1 MEWRIEVRTK
11 RKDSEAAQLLREIH
25 DLGYPGLAKLV
36 ITRVYLLRGEL
47 ARKDAERIA
56 QTTFADP
63 VTDRW
68 LLRTANCGVRTANCG
83 VRTANCEPQTADCG
97 VRTANCELE
106 VLYHPGVSDPSE
118 ASIKRAIRELGFNGV
133 DVRSARRYRFIGRLT
148 RRQIESVAKAILYN
162 PLIQHIGAPDEQM
175 FPPVPEY
182 RFRRVFVEIIGKS
195 ARELLRISRQG
206 QLALN
211 LDEMRSLQCYFQ
223 KLGRNP
229 TDVELET
236 FAQTWSEHCKHKTF
250 RGRTVLDGK
259 VINNLFRQ
267 TIHRVTRELN
277 RRWCLSVFKDN
288 SGVIEFDKRF
298 GITFKVETHNH
309 PSALEPYG
317 GAATGIGGVIRDCL
331 GTGLGAKP
339 ILNTDVF
346 CFARP
351 DLPMRESS
359 KLETLNSKPGLGF
372 RTSDLGLPVLPAGV
386 LHPKRILKGVVSGVR
401 DYGNRM
407 GIPTANGALYFHDDF
422 RCNPLVFCGTLGI
435 IPRNKLEKKIQTGD
449 HIVVLG
455 ARTGRDGIH
464 GVTFA
469 SLELNRESETFS
481 SSAVQIGNP
490 IEEKKLTDA
499 MLKARDLNLFNAT
512 TDCGGGGLA
521 SAVGELA
528 EPKGAVVDLDR
539 VPLKYHGLSYT
550 EIWISES
557 QERQVILVPPKKLA
571 RLLKLCRSL
580 DVEATSIGRITANKR
595 LILRY
600 QGNLVAD
607 LDLEFLHEGWS
618 TQQRIAR
625 TRKSRHSEPRL
636 PTRNDYTAELLGLL
650 GSLNIASKEWVI
662 RQYDH
667 EVQGASVVKPFAGV
681 HNAGPTDG
689 CVLRPLRDSN
699 RGVVTA
705 CGLNPRY
712 GLIDPYN
719 MAASAIDEALR
730 NVTACG
736 GDPARTAL
744 LDNFCWGNPERPEQL
759 AGFVAAARACYAIAK
774 GFGTPFISGKDSFY
788 NEFRDEHGRLHPIP
802 PTLLISAVSV
812 IPDCRKTMTTDLKQA
827 GSRIYLL
834 GDTFNELGGS
844 EYFARYS
851 ALGNRVPRVNVH
863 RARELMLALSRAI
876 RQGLVLAC
884 HDVSEGGL
892 AVALAEMCF
901 SGGIGAEVNLKNVR
915 TGETIDRDDT
925 LLFSESNSR
934 FLVEVDDQAAPAFER
949 VIRSF
954 RPGPIGRTCAEPRLR
969 IQGLNGCFA
978 VDAALAEMETVWRT
992 GLSRLL

>member
-25 DLGYPGLAKLV
+25 DLGYPGLEKLV

-47 ARKDAERIA
+47 ARKDAELVA

-68 LLRTANCGVRTANCG
+68 LLRTANHKLRTA
-83 VRTANCEPQTADCG
+83 D
-97 VRTANCELE
+97 CELE
-106 VLYHPGVSDPSE
+106 VLYQPGVSDPSE
-118 ASIKRAIRELGFNGV
+118 ASIKRAIRELGFTDI
-133 DVRSARRYRFIGRLT
+133 DVRSARRYRFVGGLT
-148 RRQIESVAKAILYN
+148 RRQIESIAKAILYN
-162 PLIQHIGAPDEQM
+162 PLIQHIGAPDEEM

-182 RFRRVFVEIIGKS
+182 KFRRIIVEIIGKD

-211 LDEMRSLQCYFQ
+211 LDEMRSLQRYFR

-250 RGRTVLDGK
+250 RGRTILDGK
-259 VINNLFRQ
+259 TINNLFKQ

-351 DLPMRESS
+351 DLPKQRVP
-359 KLETLNSKPGLGF
+359 K
-372 RTSDLGLPVLPAGV
+372 GV

-435 IPRNKLEKKIQTGD
+435 IPRNKLEKKMVTGD

-469 SLELNRESETFS
+469 SLELTRESETFS

-528 EPKGAVVDLDR
+528 EPRGAIVELDQ
-539 VPLKYHGLSYT
+539 VPLKYHGLSYA

-557 QERQVILVPPKKLA
+557 QERQVILVPPRKLA

-580 DVEATSIGRITANKR
+580 DVEATSIGRITSNKR
-595 LILRY
+595 LVLRY
-600 QGNLVAD
+600 QGQTVAD
-607 LDLEFLHEGWS
+607 LDLKFLHEGWS

-625 TRKSRHSEPRL
+625 SRKQRHSEPRISRGQDL
-636 PTRNDYTAELLGLL
+636 NQELLGLL

-667 EVQGASVVKPFAGV
+667 EVQGAGVVKPFAGV

-736 GDPARTAL
+736 GDPAHTAL

-788 NEFRDEHGRLHPIP
+788 NEFRDEHDRLHPIP

-812 IPDCRKTMTTDLKQA
+812 IPDCRKALTMDLKQA

-834 GDTFNELGGS
+834 GDTFDELGGS
-844 EYFARYS
+844 EYFARRS
-851 ALGNRVPRVNVH
+851 ALGNRVPRVNVR

-876 RQGLVLAC
+876 RRGLVSAC

-901 SGGIGAEVNLKNVR
+901 SGGIGADVALKSIR

-934 FLVEVDDQAAPAFER
+934 FLVEVEDKAAPAFER
-949 VIRSF
+949 VMRSF
-954 RPGPIGRTCAEPRLR
+954 RPGPIGKTCAEPRLR
-969 IQGLNGCFA
+969 IQGLNDRPV
-978 VDAALAEMETVWRT
+978 VDAALAEMETAWRT

>member
-1 MEWRIEVRTK
+1 
-11 RKDSEAAQLLREIH
+11 
-25 DLGYPGLAKLV
+25 
-36 ITRVYLLRGEL
+36 
-47 ARKDAERIA
+47 
-56 QTTFADP
+56 
-63 VTDRW
+63 
-68 LLRTANCGVRTANCG
+68 
-83 VRTANCEPQTADCG
+83 
-97 VRTANCELE
+97 
-106 VLYHPGVSDPSE
+106 
-118 ASIKRAIRELGFNGV
+118 
-133 DVRSARRYRFIGRLT
+133 
-148 RRQIESVAKAILYN
+148 
-162 PLIQHIGAPDEQM
+162 M

-182 RFRRVFVEIIGKS
+182 KFRRIIVEIIGKD

-211 LDEMRSLQCYFQ
+211 LDEMRSLQRYFR

-259 VINNLFRQ
+259 TINNLFRQ
-267 TIHRVTRELN
+267 TVHRVTSELN

-288 SGVIEFDKRF
+288 SGVIEFDRRW

-346 CFARP
+346 CFAPP
-351 DLPMRESS
+351 DLPKQRIP
-359 KLETLNSKPGLGF
+359 K
-372 RTSDLGLPVLPAGV
+372 GV

-435 IPRNKLEKKIQTGD
+435 IPRNKLEKKIITGD

-469 SLELNRESETFS
+469 SLELTRESETFS

-528 EPKGAVVDLDR
+528 EPKGAIVELDQ
-539 VPLKYHGLSYT
+539 VPLKYHGLSYA

-557 QERQVILVPPKKLA
+557 QERQVILVPPRKLA
-571 RLLKLCRSL
+571 RLLTLCRSL
-580 DVEATSIGRITANKR
+580 DVEATSIGRITSNKR
-595 LILRY
+595 LVLRY
-600 QGNLVAD
+600 QGQTVAD

-625 TRKSRHSEPRL
+625 TRKQHHSEPKIPRGRDL
-636 PTRNDYTAELLGLL
+636 NQELLGLL
-650 GSLNIASKEWVI
+650 GSLNVASKEWVI

-667 EVQGASVVKPFAGV
+667 EVQGASVVKPFAGI
-681 HNAGPTDG
+681 HNAGPSDG
-689 CVLRPLRDSN
+689 CVLRPLLDSEK
-699 RGVVTA
+699 GVVVA
-705 CGLNPRY
+705 CGLNPRF
-712 GLIDPYN
+712 GLIDTYN

-730 NVTACG
+730 NITACG

-759 AGFVAAARACYAIAK
+759 AGFVAAARACYAIAR

-788 NEFRDEHGRLHPIP
+788 NEFRDEHNRLHPHP
-802 PTLLISAVSV
+802 PHPADFRGERSSGL
-812 IPDCRKTMTTDLKQA
+812 PP
-827 GSRIYLL
+827 
-834 GDTFNELGGS
+834 GDV
-844 EYFARYS
+844 
-851 ALGNRVPRVNVH
+851 NRP
-863 RARELMLALSRAI
+863 ETS
-876 RQGLVLAC
+876 
-884 HDVSEGGL
+884 GL
-892 AVALAEMCF
+892 ASLPA
-901 SGGIGAEVNLKNVR
+901 GPDVR
-915 TGETIDRDDT
+915 
-925 LLFSESNSR
+925 
-934 FLVEVDDQAAPAFER
+934 
-949 VIRSF
+949 
-954 RPGPIGRTCAEPRLR
+954 
-969 IQGLNGCFA
+969 
-978 VDAALAEMETVWRT
+978 
-992 GLSRLL
+992 

>member
-1 MEWRIEVRTK
+1 MEWRIEVKAR
-11 RKDSEAAQLLREIH
+11 RKDSEAIELRREIH
-25 DLGYPGLAKLV
+25 DLGYAGLERLD
-36 ITRVYLLRGEL
+36 ITRVYLLRGAL
-47 ARKDAERIA
+47 TRKDADLVA
-56 QTTFADP
+56 KTTFADR
-63 VTDRW
+63 VVDAY
-68 LLRTANCGVRTANCG
+68 LVRDASHAA
-83 VRTANCEPQTADCG
+83 RHAKD
-97 VRTANCELE
+97 ELE

-118 ASIKRAIRELGFNGV
+118 ASIKRAIRELGFANV
-133 DVRSARRYRFIGRLT
+133 DVRSARRYRFTGELT
-148 RRQIESVAKAILYN
+148 RRQIEAAAKAILYN
-162 PLIQHIGAPDEQM
+162 PLIQHVGTPDERL

-182 RFRRVFVEIIGKS
+182 KFKLLTVEIIDKG
-195 ARELLRISRQG
+195 ARALMRISRQG

-211 LDEMRSLQCYFQ
+211 LEEMRSLQRYYE
-223 KLGRNP
+223 KLGRDP

-259 VINNLFRQ
+259 VVNNLFKQ
-267 TIHRVTRELN
+267 TVHRVTRELN
-277 RRWCLSVFKDN
+277 RKWCLSVFKDN
-288 SGVIEFDKRF
+288 SGVIEFDQRF
-298 GITFKVETHNH
+298 GISFKVETHNH

-346 CFARP
+346 CFAPP
-351 DLPMRESS
+351 DLPHSRI
-359 KLETLNSKPGLGF
+359 P
-372 RTSDLGLPVLPAGV
+372 RGV
-386 LHPKRILKGVVSGVR
+386 LHPRRILKGVVAGVR

-469 SLELNRESETFS
+469 SLELTGESETVS

-499 MLKARDLNLFNAT
+499 LLKARDLGLFNAT
-512 TDCGGGGLA
+512 TDCGGGGFA
-521 SAVGELA
+521 SAVGELS
-528 EPKGAVVDLDR
+528 EPKGAIVDLDR

-557 QERQVILVPPKKLA
+557 QERQIILVPPRKLN
-571 RLLKLCRSL
+571 RLLRLCRSL

-595 LILRY
+595 LVLRF
-600 QGNLVAD
+600 QGHQVAD
-607 LDLEFLHEGWS
+607 LDLKFLHEGWS
-618 TQQRIAR
+618 AQQRIAR
-625 TRKSRHSEPRL
+625 TRTIRHAEPRPAL
-636 PTRNDYTAELLGLL
+636 KKDLTPELLGLL
-650 GSLNIASKEWVI
+650 GSLNTASKEWVI

-667 EVQGASVVKPFAGV
+667 EVQGTSVTKPFAGV
-681 HNAGPTDG
+681 HDAGPTDG

-699 RGVVTA
+699 QGVATA

-712 GLIDPYN
+712 GLIDTYN

-730 NVTACG
+730 NITACG
-736 GDPARTAL
+736 GDPERTAL

-759 AGFVAAARACYAIAK
+759 AGFVQAARACYDVAK

-788 NEFRDEHGRLHPIP
+788 NEFRDEHNRLHPIP
-802 PTLLISAVSV
+802 PTLLISAVSTIV
-812 IPDCRKTMTTDLKQA
+812 DCRKAMSMDLKQT
-827 GSRIYLL
+827 GSHLYLL
-834 GDTFNELGGS
+834 GMTLAELGGS
-844 EYFARYS
+844 EYFARLG
-851 ALGNRVPRVNVH
+851 ALGNRVPGVNV
-863 RARELMLALSRAI
+863 RQARLLMSALSRAM
-876 RQGLVLAC
+876 RRGLVKAC

-892 AVALAEMCF
+892 AVALAEMSF
-901 SGGIGAEVNLKNVR
+901 AGGIGAEVRLADVR
-915 TGETIDRDDT
+915 TGERIERDDT

-934 FLVEVDDQAAPAFER
+934 FIVEVPEETRPAFER
-949 VIRSF
+949 LLSVF
-954 RPGPIGRTCAEPRLR
+954 APKPFGVTVAEPRLR
-969 IQGLNGCFA
+969 IMGLNGRPA
-978 VDAALAEMETVWRT
+978 VNAALPELERVWRT

>member
-1 MEWRIEVRTK
+1 MEWRIEVRTR

-25 DLGYPGLAKLV
+25 DLGYPGLNKLV
-36 ITRVYLLRGEL
+36 ITRVYFLRGEL

-68 LLRTANCGVRTANCG
+68 LQRSADRRLRTAS
-83 VRTANCEPQTADCG
+83 
-97 VRTANCELE
+97 CELE
-106 VLYHPGVSDPSE
+106 ILYHPGVSDPSE
-118 ASIKRAIRELGFNGV
+118 ASIKRAIRELGFNEV

-148 RRQIESVAKAILYN
+148 RRQIESIAKAILYN
-162 PLIQHIGAPDEQM
+162 PKIQHIGKPDEQM

-182 RFRRVFVEIIGKS
+182 RFRRITVEIIGKS

-211 LDEMRSLQCYFQ
+211 LDEMRSLQRYFG

-229 TDVELET
+229 TDAELET

-250 RGRTVLDGK
+250 RGRTVLDGR

-267 TIHRVTRELN
+267 TVHRVTKELN
-277 RRWCLSVFKDN
+277 RKWCLSVFKDN
-288 SGVIEFDKRF
+288 SGVIAFDKRF
-298 GITFKVETHNH
+298 GISFKVETHNH

-351 DLPMRESS
+351 DLPKHRIP
-359 KLETLNSKPGLGF
+359 K
-372 RTSDLGLPVLPAGV
+372 GV

-435 IPRNKLEKKIQTGD
+435 IPRNKLDKKIQTGD

-469 SLELNRESETFS
+469 SLELTRESETFS

-490 IEEKKLTDA
+490 IEEKKLADA
-499 MLKARDLNLFNAT
+499 LLKARDLNLFNAT

-528 EPKGAVVDLDR
+528 EPRGAVVDLDK

-557 QERQVILVPPKKLA
+557 QERQIILVPSGKLA
-571 RLLKLCRSL
+571 RLLRLCRSL
-580 DVEATSIGRITANKR
+580 DVEATSIGRITADKR
-595 LILRY
+595 LVLRY
-600 QGNLVAD
+600 QGNTVAD
-607 LDLEFLHEGWS
+607 LDLRFLHEGWS

-625 TRKSRHSEPRL
+625 TRQTRHSEPKL
-636 PTRNDYTAELLGLL
+636 PTRNDYTGELLGLL

-667 EVQGASVVKPFAGV
+667 EVQGTSAVKPFAGI

-699 RGVVTA
+699 QGVVTA
-705 CGLNPRY
+705 CGLNPRF
-712 GLIDPYN
+712 GLIDPYR

-730 NVTACG
+730 NITACG
-736 GDPARTAL
+736 GDPSHTAL

-759 AGFVAAARACYAIAK
+759 AGFVAAARACYATAK

-788 NEFRDEHGRLHPIP
+788 NEFRDEHDRLHPIP

-812 IPDCRKTMTTDLKQA
+812 IPDCRKTMTTDLKQP

-851 ALGNRVPRVNVH
+851 TLGNRVPGVNVR

-876 RQGLVLAC
+876 RRGLVLAC

-901 SGGIGAEVNLKNVR
+901 SGGIGAEVNLEDIR
-915 TGETIDRDDT
+915 TGETICRDDT

-934 FLVEVDDQAAPAFER
+934 FLVEVESKAAPAFER
-949 VIRSF
+949 AMRRF
-954 RPGPIGRTCAEPRLR
+954 RPEPIGRTCAEPRLR
-969 IQGLNGCFA
+969 IQGLNGRAA
-978 VDAALAEMETVWRT
+978 VDAALDKMEAVWRT
-992 GLSRLL
+992 GLPRLL

>member
-11 RKDSEAAQLLREIH
+11 RRDSEAAQLRREAH

-47 ARKDAERIA
+47 TRADAELVAR
-56 QTTFADP
+56 TTFADP
-63 VTDRW
+63 VTDRRQ
-68 LLRTANCGVRTANCG
+68 LRTGSGGMRAPAN
-83 VRTANCEPQTADCG
+83 
-97 VRTANCELE
+97 ELE

-118 ASIKRAIRELGFNGV
+118 ASIKRAIRELGFDDI
-133 DVRSARRYRFIGRLT
+133 DVRSARRYRFVGHLT
-148 RRQIESVAKAILYN
+148 RRQIETIAKAVLYN
-162 PLIQHIGAPDEQM
+162 PLIQHVGMPAEEL

-182 RFRRVFVEIIGKS
+182 RFRRIVVQIIGKS
-195 ARELLRISRQG
+195 ADELLRISRQG

-211 LDEMRSLQCYFQ
+211 LDEMRSLQRYFR

-250 RGRTVLDGK
+250 RGRTILDGRT
-259 VINNLFRQ
+259 INNLFKQ

-288 SGVIEFDKRF
+288 SGVIEFDQRF

-339 ILNTDVF
+339 ILNTNVF
-346 CFARP
+346 CFAPP
-351 DLPMRESS
+351 DLPKHRVP
-359 KLETLNSKPGLGF
+359 K
-372 RTSDLGLPVLPAGV
+372 GV

-435 IPRNKLEKKIQTGD
+435 IPRNKLEKKIVTGD

-469 SLELNRESETFS
+469 SLELTRESETTS

-499 MLKARDLNLFNAT
+499 MLRARDLGLFNAT

-528 EPKGAVVDLDR
+528 EPRGAVVDLDK
-539 VPLKYHGLSYT
+539 VPLKYHGLSYA

-557 QERQVILVPPKKLA
+557 QERQIILVPPRKLN
-571 RLLKLCRSL
+571 RLLALCRSL

-595 LILRY
+595 LVLRY
-600 QGNLVAD
+600 QGESVAD

-618 TQQRIAR
+618 TQQHIAR
-625 TRKSRHSEPRL
+625 TRRQHHSGPKIPRR
-636 PTRNDYTAELLGLL
+636 RNLSQELLGLL
-650 GSLNIASKEWVI
+650 GSLNVASKEWVI

-667 EVQGASVVKPFAGV
+667 EVQGASAVKPFAGV

-689 CVLRPLRDSN
+689 CVLRPLRDSD
-699 RGVVTA
+699 RGVVVA
-705 CGLNPRY
+705 CGLNPRF

-730 NVTACG
+730 NITACG

-744 LDNFCWGNPERPEQL
+744 LDNFCWGSPERPEQL
-759 AGFVAAARACYAIAK
+759 AGFVAAARACYDVAR

-812 IPDCRKTMTTDLKQA
+812 IPDCRKTLTMDLKQP
-827 GSRIYLL
+827 GSHLYLL
-834 GDTFNELGGS
+834 GDTRDELGGS
-844 EYFARYS
+844 EYFARHG
-851 ALGNRVPRVNVH
+851 ALGNRVPQVRVP
-863 RARELMLALSRAI
+863 RARELMATLAQAI
-876 RQGLVLAC
+876 RRNLVLSC
-884 HDVSEGGL
+884 HDVSEGGF

-901 SGGIGAEVNLKNVR
+901 SGGLGAEVSLTRV
-915 TGETIDRDDT
+915 TAPEAIDRDDT

-934 FLVEVDDQAAPAFER
+934 FLVEVPDRARPTFER
-949 VIRSF
+949 LLRRFRS
-954 RPGPIGRTCAEPRLR
+954 GPIGESVTEPRLR
-969 IQGLNGCFA
+969 ILGLNGSPTI
-978 VDAALAEMETVWRT
+978 DAGLSELETVWRT